1 MRHRVCGGES
11 GAVVMTLRGVAIPFV
26 SPRVLLRMKQTY
38 RSKDELDRAFLVA
51 LLHEK
56 EE

>member
-1 MRHRVCGGES
+1 
-11 GAVVMTLRGVAIPFV
+11 MTLRGVAIPFV

-38 RSKDELDRAFLVA
+38 RSKDELDRAFLVT
-51 LLHEK
+51 LLHKK

>member
-1 MRHRVCGGES
+1 
-11 GAVVMTLRGVAIPFV
+11 MTLRGVAIPFV